1 MNASREFV
9 KAEKIAIS
17 IRRIEYGKKLST
29 KKIKIN
35 SAVIQRIIFIQ
46 QWWRTIFSIIT
57 IQKIF
62 RGFLLR
68 LYMSN
73 GRSILHYIFNKWKM
87 IRVGF
92 SDETMLIIHKLIQK
106 KSPNM
111 LKYKSRFRFVNKTQ
125 IESSI
130 LKSKDKKKKAKL
142 GNYLT
147 LSYNLNKWYNKIMIV
162 KRVSKGLILLLLKC
176 IIDNRHSQESSNEIN
191 NSKRIKFDCHKKKF
205 TLKQIEESKSPIKDF
220 KILPALVNSKIIYK
234 NKRYT
239 NEISEEN
246 QSNDDCC
253 NIIDALEL
261 ENNQVNLSVFRK
273 EGNALRKCFTFSQ
286 NYNKDYLS
294 KAFSFWY
301 TAVTKE
307 KVISL
312 LKLFKRNY
320 KCIQINKKKVLKR
333 KEDSIKD
340 NLKYIYFLKWK
351 QYITRR
357 LLITKIHNSLSSH
370 KILVKGIISNL
381 KLGQVMHRIEQVN
394 YNNNTI
400 EIKSNQREKIMKL
413 FTKINCI
420 NMEKLFITYS
430 KWKEN
435 SKVKNNYFKTKKFK
449 SAKRQLSIKQDLSF
463 LLIKKI
469 TQDGK
474 INLLLLHSIF
484 TKWIKLTSFQ
494 IKNQIAVNIDV
505 SKGNSQIIK
514 QDFNRFH
521 SLIYTPIILSHLLKF
536 KSTLIS
542 VKPILH
548 KIIYKRDNLLTLEQ
562 YFFKLKG
569 KIIYKRYYLHNF
581 AKLFIQYT
589 KQKFKSKLLILK
601 FFSKAKIYH
610 NQLVNLSKCI
620 SLLHKYYLQ
629 KSFRKWKQ
637 IKQRKIKGFHRISN
651 IRLQKSIKRLN
662 TLSCERLLH
671 SEDTSNTKR
680 SSYCPKR
687 HISESLDMN
696 SEHTLRESLHLSSTP
711 LTDRRQVSYMKLLR
725 TSQRLSKIKKCPT
738 ISMDLSQNENCKI
751 NEEEYNVVPLK
762 REHSQLTRL
771 FKRNINKK
779 FIYELINISKR
790 INTHSNICY
799 LIKVSMS
806 IRNQNNLN
814 RVLNLIKQWKN
825 LLLILQIE
833 NTTFDLLHK
842 IYINKLSK

>member
-1 MNASREFV
+1 M
-9 KAEKIAIS
+9 
-17 IRRIEYGKKLST
+17 
-29 KKIKIN
+29 
-35 SAVIQRIIFIQ
+35 
-46 QWWRTIFSIIT
+46 
-57 IQKIF
+57 
-62 RGFLLR
+62 
-68 LYMSN
+68 
-73 GRSILHYIFNKWKM
+73 
-87 IRVGF
+87 
-92 SDETMLIIHKLIQK
+92 
-106 KSPNM
+106 
-111 LKYKSRFRFVNKTQ
+111 
-125 IESSI
+125 
-130 LKSKDKKKKAKL
+130 
-142 GNYLT
+142 
-147 LSYNLNKWYNKIMIV
+147 
-162 KRVSKGLILLLLKC
+162 
-176 IIDNRHSQESSNEIN
+176 
-191 NSKRIKFDCHKKKF
+191 
-205 TLKQIEESKSPIKDF
+205 
-220 KILPALVNSKIIYK
+220 
-234 NKRYT
+234 
-239 NEISEEN
+239 
-246 QSNDDCC
+246 
-253 NIIDALEL
+253 
-261 ENNQVNLSVFRK
+261 
-273 EGNALRKCFTFSQ
+273 
-286 NYNKDYLS
+286 
-294 KAFSFWY
+294 
-301 TAVTKE
+301 TKE

-449 SAKRQLSIKQDLSF
+449 SAKRQLSIKQDLSS

-542 VKPILH
+542 VKPILN

-562 YFFKLKG
+562 YFFKMKG